1 MSGRYQIK
9 ILCSGALFQTGCFPN
24 IRFRSTRGERGKL
37 CGKEKKDVTV
47 EHMTWKVGKPKGL
60 TLSKILTAKDQFE
73 GILVE

>member
-1 MSGRYQIK
+1 M
-9 ILCSGALFQTGCFPN
+9 
-24 IRFRSTRGERGKL
+24 GK
-37 CGKEKKDVTV
+37 GKKDVTV